1 MSGLIFMS
9 PQHVARMNELLAVDA
24 ASQAACAALGR
35 RWDMVYELSHGAG
48 TVWWTMRFDP
58 VEGVSFSLEAPS
70 RPADILLRG
79 QYRAMMEW
87 MRSSRAGSK
96 EPEPVTLS
104 GDPEGMN
111 IIGPAYQA
119 AAQVA
124 TLDTE
129 IPVV

>member
-1 MSGLIFMS
+1 MSELVFMS
-9 PQHVARMNELLAVDA
+9 PEHVARMNQILAADA
-24 ASQAACAALGR
+24 GSHAACAALGR
-35 RWDMVYELSHGAG
+35 RWDMVYELSHGAQ

-58 VEGVSFSLEAPS
+58 VEGVSFHLEAPT

-79 QYRAMMEW
+79 EYRAMMQW

-96 EPEPVTLS
+96 EPEPVIQS

-119 AAQVA
+119 AAKVA
-124 TLDTE
+124 TLSTE